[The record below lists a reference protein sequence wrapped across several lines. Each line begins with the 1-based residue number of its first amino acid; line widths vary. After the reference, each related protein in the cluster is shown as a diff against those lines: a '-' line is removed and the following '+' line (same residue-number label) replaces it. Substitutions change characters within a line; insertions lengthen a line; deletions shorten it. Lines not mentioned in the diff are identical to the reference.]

1 MVDSDTGEERL
12 ELFDDL
18 SLNTKEER
26 RLQVLALW
34 DFYSGIICN
43 VGTYYLDQSKDI
55 KDKNLRQQWKR
66 VRNRLNALSS
76 FSSEGEYE
84 EAIEDLHG
92 IRNDTFHDFEH
103 WPQRDRLQEIRGS
116 AEEFRDWLIE
126 NGEEYADTIDE
137 LDTRE
142 TMIRM
147 TERNIDEVL
156 NLRVP
161 HEEPFRSEVQ
171 NQKERARELKQRL
184 DSLEENDEVTMELVN
199 LLMSSMECWQE
210 TTEAND
216 AGEYVGWV
224 LGEIAEPEVSPE
236 EFGL

>member
-1 MVDSDTGEERL
+1 MVDSNTGKQRL

-18 SLNTKEER
+18 SLNNKEER

-34 DFYSGIICN
+34 DFYSEIICM
-43 VGTYYLDQSKDI
+43 VGTTYLDQSADL
-55 KDKNLRQQWKR
+55 KDKNLRKQWNR

-76 FSSEGEYE
+76 FSSIGDYE
-84 EAIEDLHG
+84 EAIKDLHG

-103 WPQRDRLQEIRGS
+103 WPQKDRLLEIREF
-116 AEEFRDWLIE
+116 AEEFRNWLIE

-147 TERNIDEVL
+147 TERNIDETL
-156 NLRVP
+156 DLRVP

-171 NQKERARELKQRL
+171 NQKKRAKELKQRL
-184 DSLEENDEVTMELVN
+184 DSLGDRDEVTMELVN
-199 LLMSSMECWQE
+199 LLMSSMECQQE
-210 TTEAND
+210 TTEANE
-216 AGEYVGWV
+216 AGEYIGWV